1 MCRDWGFPDVI
12 ARAIASHHSSDD
24 GDDADSRTLAPVN
37 LVALIPEVDDDRA
50 IAALAERAHDTM
62 GMDADEV
69 RKIVENSFVQA
80 EEIAEQF
87 VS

>member
-1 MCRDWGFPDVI
+1 MVVL
-12 ARAIASHHSSDD
+12 STSSNHR
-24 GDDADSRTLAPVN
+24 GWSRFNFQLSFAHT
-37 LVALIPEVDDDRA
+37 
-50 IAALAERAHDTM
+50 LAERAHDTM
-62 GMDADEV
+62 GMDADEA